1 MHMKNMKTSQ
11 KNKIE
16 IQVDNNIDIANT
28 FNFSLNTLS
37 NKIINYVIL
46 YFNLKYTFLVELRI
60 TNNRKIRYINKKYR
74 NIDKSTD
81 VISFPNFEFY
91 KPLYFKDL
99 IIGDTIFL
107 GDIVISIDKVL
118 YQSRLYGH
126 SIKREYSFLLIHSLL
141 HLLGFDHN
149 NNSEEKKMFDIQK
162 DILNGLSINK

>member
-1 MHMKNMKTSQ
+1 MKNMKTSL

-16 IQVDNNIDIANT
+16 IQVDNNIDMRNV

-37 NKIINYVIL
+37 NEIIDYVIL

-74 NIDKSTD
+74 DIDKSTD

-91 KPLYFKDL
+91 KPLYFKNL
-99 IIGDTIFL
+99 IIGDIIFL

-118 YQSRLYGH
+118 TQSRLYGH
-126 SIKREYSFLLIHSLL
+126 SVKREYSFLLIHSLL

-149 NNSEEKKMFDIQK
+149 DSNEEKKMFQIQK
-162 DILNGLSINK
+162 DILNGLNIYK